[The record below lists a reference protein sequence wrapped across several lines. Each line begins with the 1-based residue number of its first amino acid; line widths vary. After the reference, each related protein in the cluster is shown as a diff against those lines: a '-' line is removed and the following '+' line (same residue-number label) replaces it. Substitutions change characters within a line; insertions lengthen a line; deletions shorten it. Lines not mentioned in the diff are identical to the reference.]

1 MDTIEQPGAVDPAL
15 YKLYDSN
22 RLQDLR
28 CKTRMIETL
37 ATWLASSSYRRR
49 SGRVPD
55 ALKYGL
61 QSGPRRV
68 LSRHLHKSRRFSIL
82 F

>member
-28 CKTRMIETL
+28 CKTRMI
-37 ATWLASSSYRRR
+37 RKR
-49 SGRVPD
+49 SRVARTGADPV
-55 ALKYGL
+55 GF
-61 QSGPRRV
+61 RT
-68 LSRHLHKSRRFSIL
+68 H
-82 F
+82 